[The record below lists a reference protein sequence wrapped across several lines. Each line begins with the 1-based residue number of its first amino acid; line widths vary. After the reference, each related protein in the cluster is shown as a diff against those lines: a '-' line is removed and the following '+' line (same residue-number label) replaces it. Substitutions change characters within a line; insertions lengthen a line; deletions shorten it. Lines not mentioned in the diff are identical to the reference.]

1 MNFSSKPK
9 AKVWLRL
16 QCIQFLPKR
25 CYILK
30 QVYSKYALFLYFLY
44 VCYAQLHPGCVKIF
58 TALSHIL
65 NYCITIYSS
74 VLLFLRTPKGQIS
87 KGEGLDNEL
96 SILLLYYQLQ
106 NSVNFNTCTAISISG
121 FFLLLSFCYYFFV
134 WVVTCILPVS

>member
-87 KGEGLDNEL
+87 KGEAWTMSCVSTTEL
-96 SILLLYYQLQ
+96 SEFQHLHSYINFWFLFVVVILLL
-106 NSVNFNTCTAISISG
+106 
-121 FFLLLSFCYYFFV
+121 FFCMGCYMHPS
-134 WVVTCILPVS
+134 CIMIHRKL